1 MKSIE
6 ELLEIEKKE
15 FRLLFNKNPSGL
27 SEYLELYSII
37 QQEIYQKEYKD
48 DVLNNYL
55 SSQLT
60 NQIYK
65 KNKK

>member
-55 SSQLT
+55 SLKLT

>member
-55 SSQLT
+55 SLT
-60 NQIYK
+60 K
-65 KNKK
+65 V